1 MNLMFWK
8 KKAVSE
14 VVDSSESAPPVEETL
29 DLTPEELEEM
39 AQIKKLRLKKRLLV
53 YGILGGAI
61 LLLLGLAF
69 AAWKLFFSARHEASV
84 QSVPVNAPI
93 IVMPPRQGKKNLI
106 NLPGVEV
113 PADAV
118 QVVAKPQGG
127 VRPDELEALEKRNAE
142 LEAQLRAMKQEAPQS
157 VPVNPVPAAQRGVS
171 ASNGGQVMLNSKS
184 PKENAITLKE
194 AIEAMNAASG
204 DFAKKP
210 PAKDAI
216 KKQAP

>member
-8 KKAVSE
+8 KKAASPEE
-14 VVDSSESAPPVEETL
+14 VVSAPRVEEVP
-29 DLTPEELEEM
+29 DLTPEELEEI
-39 AQIKKLRLKKRLLV
+39 AQIKKLRLKKRLLI

-69 AAWKLFFSARHEASV
+69 AAWKLLFSARHEASV
-84 QSVPVNAPI
+84 QSVPVNAPT

-106 NLPGVEV
+106 NLPGVEM
-113 PADAV
+113 PADAAQAV
-118 QVVAKPQGG
+118 GKPQDS
-127 VRPDELEALEKRNAE
+127 VKPDELEALKKRNEE
-142 LEAQLRAMKQEAPQS
+142 LEAQLRAMKQEAPQALPAKSAS
-157 VPVNPVPAAQRGVS
+157 VRGAS

-184 PKENAITLKE
+184 PKENAITLKA

-210 PAKDAI
+210 PAKDTT
-216 KKQAP
+216 KQQAP